1 MKVIE
6 KIHSII
12 TGYQKE
18 EVKGFEAWTVT
29 WRARYGEFSDSW
41 NKKAKVFVDKE
52 AAETFAKSLRE
63 AQELLQYTEN
73 IHIRIEKQE

>member
-1 MKVIE
+1 MRVIE

-12 TGYQKE
+12 TGYQKK

-29 WRARYGEFSDSW
+29 WYARYGEYSDSW
-41 NKKAKVFVDKE
+41 SKKAKVFVDE
-52 AAETFAKSLRE
+52 GAAEIFAKSLQE
-63 AQELLQYTEN
+63 AQKVLQYTED

>member
-12 TGYQKE
+12 TGYHKV

-29 WRARYGEFSDSW
+29 WRARYGEYSDSW

-52 AAETFAKSLRE
+52 AAETFAKSLHD
-63 AQELLQYTEN
+63 AQNLLQYTEN
-73 IHIRIEKQE
+73 IKITVEKQR